1 MPCFEIPSRYS
12 LPSGGVR
19 NFELESRNVREC
31 VAELDAQH
39 PGLGELILDAK
50 GEMKRFVRIFV
61 DGELLPR
68 DALDTELAATVTIT
82 VVAAAAGG

>member
-1 MPCFEIPSRYS
+1 MPSFEIPSRYS

-19 NFELESRNVREC
+19 NFEVEGRNVREC

-39 PGLGELILDAK
+39 PGLGELIIDAK

-68 DALDTELAATVTIT
+68 DGLETKVSATATIT

>member
-1 MPCFEIPSRYS
+1 MPSFEIPSRYS

-19 NFELESRNVREC
+19 NFEVEGRNVREC
-31 VAELDAQH
+31 VAKLDEQH
-39 PGLGELILDAK
+39 PGLGELIIDAK

-68 DALDTELAATVTIT
+68 DSLDTELAATVTIT